1 MSDRTSTTNDT
12 TDVGPSLL
20 IERSGPVCWLTLNRP
35 HRLNA
40 LNADLLQR
48 LSLALDEERRSES
61 SVLVLR
67 GAGRAFSAG
76 HDLSSDSEEV
86 VMPGDAVDDRERQ
99 ASYIELFL
107 KLWDH
112 PKPVIAAVHGY
123 CIAGAAQLATFAD
136 VVITAHDAK
145 ISASPLLPLGGGF
158 ISPLWAFSVG
168 ASRAKLM
175 SFIPGRQITGKQAAE
190 WGWAAESV
198 PVEELEAHV
207 AQVAAD
213 MARTPSS
220 VLRMKK
226 VAINRTLEL
235 QGLRL
240 AALMGTETDVVVH
253 NTAEVLAIKAAIE
266 REGFREV
273 RRRFD
278 AGEDFV

>member
-1 MSDRTSTTNDT
+1 MSDDE
-12 TDVGPSLL
+12 VLAAGPSLL
-20 IERSGPVCWLTLNRP
+20 VERSGPVTWLTLNRP

-40 LNADLLQR
+40 LNDDLLGR
-48 LSLALDEERRSES
+48 LSAALEEERRSDS
-61 SVLVLR
+61 SVIVLR

-86 VMPGDAVDDRERQ
+86 VMPGDAVADRERQ

-136 VVITAHDAK
+136 VVIVADDAK

-175 SFIPGRQITGKQAAE
+175 SFIPGRQITGTQAAE

-198 PVEELEAHV
+198 PAEDLHEHV
-207 AQVAAD
+207 AQVAAA

-220 VLRMKK
+220 ILRMKK
-226 VAINRTLEL
+226 IAINRTLEL
-235 QGLRL
+235 QGLRMT
-240 AALMGTETDVVVH
+240 ALMGTETDVVVH

-266 REGFREV
+266 RDGFKEV

-278 AGEDFV
+278 AGETFG

>member
-1 MSDRTSTTNDT
+1 MSNDEVP
-12 TDVGPSLL
+12 DVGPSLL
-20 IERSGPVCWLTLNRP
+20 VERSGPVTWLTLNRP

-40 LNADLLQR
+40 LNDDLLGR
-48 LSLALDEERRSES
+48 LAVALEDERRSDS

-86 VMPGDAVDDRERQ
+86 VMPGDSVADRERQ

-136 VVITAHDAK
+136 VVIVADDAK
-145 ISASPLLPLGGGF
+145 ISASPMLPLGGGF

-198 PVEELEAHV
+198 PAEDLTEHV
-207 AQVAAD
+207 AQVAAA

-220 VLRMKK
+220 ILRMKK
-226 VAINRTLEL
+226 IAINRTLEL

-240 AALMGTETDVVVH
+240 TALMGTETDVVVH

-266 REGFREV
+266 RDGFKEV
-273 RRRFD
+273 RRKFD
-278 AGEDFV
+278 AGETFV

>member
-1 MSDRTSTTNDT
+1 MTAGNAADT
-12 TDVGPSLL
+12 GPSLL
-20 IERSGPVCWLTLNRP
+20 VERSGPITWLTLNRP
-35 HRLNA
+35 QRLNA
-40 LNADLLQR
+40 LDDELLGR
-48 LSLALDEERRSES
+48 LSAALDEERRSDS

-86 VMPGDAVDDRERQ
+86 VMPGDAVADRERQ

-112 PKPVIAAVHGY
+112 PKPIIAAVHGY
-123 CIAGAAQLATFAD
+123 CIAGAAQMATFAD
-136 VVITAHDAK
+136 VVITAHDAR

-175 SFIPGRQITGKQAAE
+175 SFIPGRQITGAQAAE

-198 PVEELEAHV
+198 PAEDLGDHV
-207 AQVAAD
+207 AEVAAG

-220 VLRMKK
+220 ILRMKK
-226 VAINRTLEL
+226 IAINRTLEL
-235 QGLRL
+235 QGLRM

-266 REGFREV
+266 RDGFKEV

-278 AGEDFV
+278 AGETFG

>member
-1 MSDRTSTTNDT
+1 MSNDEVP
-12 TDVGPSLL
+12 DVGPSLL
-20 IERSGPVCWLTLNRP
+20 VERSGPVTWLTLNRP

-40 LNADLLQR
+40 LNDDLLGR
-48 LSLALDEERRSES
+48 LAAALEEERRSDS

-86 VMPGDAVDDRERQ
+86 VMPGDSVADRERQ

-107 KLWDH
+107 KMWDH

-136 VVITAHDAK
+136 VVIVADDAK
-145 ISASPLLPLGGGF
+145 ISASPMLPLGGGF

-198 PVEELEAHV
+198 PAQDLEEHV
-207 AQVAAD
+207 AQVAAA

-220 VLRMKK
+220 ILRMKK
-226 VAINRTLEL
+226 IAINRTLEL

-240 AALMGTETDVVVH
+240 TALMGTETDVVVH

-266 REGFREV
+266 RDGFKEV
-273 RRRFD
+273 RRKFD
-278 AGEDFV
+278 AGETFV

>member
-1 MSDRTSTTNDT
+1 MSDDEVP
-12 TDVGPSLL
+12 DAGLSLL
-20 IERSGPVCWLTLNRP
+20 VERSGPVTWLTLNRP

-40 LNADLLQR
+40 LNDDLLGR
-48 LSLALDEERRSES
+48 LAVALEEERRSDS

-86 VMPGDAVDDRERQ
+86 VMPGDSVADRERQ

-107 KLWDH
+107 KMWDH

-136 VVITAHDAK
+136 VVIVADDAK
-145 ISASPLLPLGGGF
+145 ISASPMLPLGGGF

-175 SFIPGRQITGKQAAE
+175 SFIPGRQISGKQAAE

-198 PVEELEAHV
+198 PAEDLAEHV
-207 AQVAAD
+207 AQVAAA

-226 VAINRTLEL
+226 IAINRTLEL

-240 AALMGTETDVVVH
+240 TALMGTETDVVVH

-266 REGFREV
+266 RDGFKEV

-278 AGEDFV
+278 AGETFV

>member
-1 MSDRTSTTNDT
+1 MSDDE
-12 TDVGPSLL
+12 VLAAGPSLL
-20 IERSGPVCWLTLNRP
+20 VERSGPVTWLTLNRP

-40 LNADLLQR
+40 LNDDLLGR
-48 LSLALDEERRSES
+48 LSAALEEERRSDS
-61 SVLVLR
+61 SVIVLR

-86 VMPGDAVDDRERQ
+86 VMPGDAVADRERQ

-136 VVITAHDAK
+136 VVIVGDDAK

-175 SFIPGRQITGKQAAE
+175 SFIPGRQITGTQAAE

-198 PVEELEAHV
+198 PAEDLHERV
-207 AQVAAD
+207 AQVAAA

-220 VLRMKK
+220 ILRMKK
-226 VAINRTLEL
+226 IAINRTLEL
-235 QGLRL
+235 QGLRMT
-240 AALMGTETDVVVH
+240 ALMGTETDVVVH

-266 REGFREV
+266 RDGFKEV

-278 AGEDFV
+278 AGETFG

>member
-1 MSDRTSTTNDT
+1 MSGGTSADI
-12 TDVGPSLL
+12 GPSLL
-20 IERSGPVCWLTLNRP
+20 VDRSGPITWLTLNRP
-35 HRLNA
+35 QRLNA
-40 LNADLLQR
+40 LDDDLLGR
-48 LSLALDEERRSES
+48 LSAALDEERRSDS

-76 HDLSSDSEEV
+76 HDLGSDSEEV
-86 VMPGDAVDDRERQ
+86 VMPGDAVADRERQ

-123 CIAGAAQLATFAD
+123 CIAGAAQMATFAD

-175 SFIPGRQITGKQAAE
+175 SFIPGRQISGRQAAE

-198 PVEELEAHV
+198 PAEELDAHV
-207 AQVAAD
+207 AEVAAA
-213 MARTPSS
+213 MARTPSTI
-220 VLRMKK
+220 LRMKK
-226 VAINRTLEL
+226 IAINRTLEL
-235 QGLRL
+235 QGLRMS
-240 AALMGTETDVVVH
+240 ALMGTETDVVVH
-253 NTAEVLAIKAAIE
+253 NTAEVLAIKAAIK
-266 REGFREV
+266 REGFKEV

-278 AGEDFV
+278 AGETFR

>member
-1 MSDRTSTTNDT
+1 MSNDEVP
-12 TDVGPSLL
+12 DAAPSLL
-20 IERSGPVCWLTLNRP
+20 VERSGPVTWLTLNRP

-40 LNADLLQR
+40 LNDDLLGR
-48 LSLALDEERRSES
+48 LAVALEEERRSDS

-86 VMPGDAVDDRERQ
+86 VMPGDSVADRERQ

-136 VVITAHDAK
+136 VVIVADDAK
-145 ISASPLLPLGGGF
+145 ISASPMLPLGGGF

-175 SFIPGRQITGKQAAE
+175 SFVPGRQITGKQAAE

-198 PVEELEAHV
+198 PAEELDEHV
-207 AQVAAD
+207 AQVAAA

-220 VLRMKK
+220 ILRMKK
-226 VAINRTLEL
+226 IAINRTLEL

-240 AALMGTETDVVVH
+240 TALMGTETDVVVH

-266 REGFREV
+266 RDGFKEV

-278 AGEDFV
+278 AGETFG

>member
-1 MSDRTSTTNDT
+1 MSNDEVP
-12 TDVGPSLL
+12 DAAPSLL
-20 IERSGPVCWLTLNRP
+20 VERSGPVTWLTLNRP

-40 LNADLLQR
+40 LNDDLLGR
-48 LSLALDEERRSES
+48 LAVALEEERRSDS

-86 VMPGDAVDDRERQ
+86 VMPGDSVADRERQ

-136 VVITAHDAK
+136 VVIVAHDAK
-145 ISASPLLPLGGGF
+145 ISASPMLPLGGGF

-175 SFIPGRQITGKQAAE
+175 SFVPGRQITGKQAAE

-198 PVEELEAHV
+198 PAEELDEHV
-207 AQVAAD
+207 AQVAAA

-220 VLRMKK
+220 ILRMKK
-226 VAINRTLEL
+226 IAINRTLEL

-240 AALMGTETDVVVH
+240 TALMGTETDVVVH

-266 REGFREV
+266 RDGFKEV
-273 RRRFD
+273 RRKFD
-278 AGEDFV
+278 AGETFV

>member
-1 MSDRTSTTNDT
+1 MSNDEVP
-12 TDVGPSLL
+12 DAAPSLL
-20 IERSGPVCWLTLNRP
+20 VERSGPVTWLTLNRP

-40 LNADLLQR
+40 LNDDLLGR
-48 LSLALDEERRSES
+48 LAVALEEERRSDS

-86 VMPGDAVDDRERQ
+86 VMPGDSVADRERQ

-136 VVITAHDAK
+136 VVIVAHDAK
-145 ISASPLLPLGGGF
+145 ISASPMLPLGGGF

-175 SFIPGRQITGKQAAE
+175 SFVPGRQITGKQAAE

-198 PVEELEAHV
+198 PAEELDEHV
-207 AQVAAD
+207 AQVAAA

-220 VLRMKK
+220 ILRMKK
-226 VAINRTLEL
+226 IAINRTLEL

-240 AALMGTETDVVVH
+240 TALMGTETDVVVH

-266 REGFREV
+266 RDGFKEV

-278 AGEDFV
+278 AGETFG